1 MSSNFTV
8 KRLCEQCG
16 NVFEAKTTVTRF
28 CGKLCNKR
36 NFKQRIRGVKMA
48 AMDEVVKS
56 ILDKPSDDLKATEF
70 LSVRLAAKLLG
81 ASQKIIYSMIR
92 SGRLKAV
99 NLSKR
104 KTTVYRKEIDNP

>member
-48 AMDEVVKS
+48 AMD
-56 ILDKPSDDLKATEF
+56 
-70 LSVRLAAKLLG
+70 
-81 ASQKIIYSMIR
+81 
-92 SGRLKAV
+92 
-99 NLSKR
+99 
-104 KTTVYRKEIDNP
+104 KTKVFP